1 MGATSPLSVADGGE
15 VMVDPRGN
23 SPGDNL
29 GSRSA
34 RRSAAIDCKSTI
46 IELGSD
52 GGDNDNVWRIEVGER
67 TGKEIEERGEKEAKV
82 LVMESVLSSAKKQKL
97 VMC

>member
-15 VMVDPRGN
+15 VMVDPRGD

-46 IELGSD
+46 IELGND

-67 TGKEIEERGEKEAKV
+67 TGKGDRRKGREGS
-82 LVMESVLSSAKKQKL
+82 ESISDGVSTLIS
-97 VMC
+97 